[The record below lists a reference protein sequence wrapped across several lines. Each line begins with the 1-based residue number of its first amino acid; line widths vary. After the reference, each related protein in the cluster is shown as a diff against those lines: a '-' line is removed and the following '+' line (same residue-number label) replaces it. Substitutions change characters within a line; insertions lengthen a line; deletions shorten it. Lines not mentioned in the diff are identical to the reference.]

1 MTFTIPGCQVYRS
14 RGSNYPRTYSAT
26 QGMCCNSVYR
36 RSHCSELEVGTGIRR
51 MELAGDIDIREAMKE
66 YIKDAPHSD
75 PRVGTPQEDM
85 LTLSESNVLAL
96 FATLA
101 CLVRLFLRRA
111 TQRKELPL
119 PPGPKGLPIIGN
131 VLQMPRTHIERGFAK
146 LSEKYGALQVVPLAW
161 MLIHL
166 RVNRKVSLSTWK
178 YSVIAW

>member
-1 MTFTIPGCQVYRS
+1 M
-14 RGSNYPRTYSAT
+14 A
-26 QGMCCNSVYR
+26 
-36 RSHCSELEVGTGIRR
+36 
-51 MELAGDIDIREAMKE
+51 
-66 YIKDAPHSD
+66 
-75 PRVGTPQEDM
+75 PRVDTPQEEM
-85 LTLSESNVLAL
+85 FTLSESNVLAL

-101 CLVRLFLRRA
+101 CFLFLRRA
-111 TQRKELPL
+111 TQQKELPL